1 MRNKESMQQKKRS
14 YSDELKSKA
23 VKMVNEQG
31 LSQEEAGRRLSIP
44 KGTIANWVAASKLGT
59 GRSRPGDPSV
69 APLAAENHRLRKE
82 LHEARM
88 EREILKKAAAYF
100 AKESLPGTRS

>member
-1 MRNKESMQQKKRS
+1 MAE
-14 YSDELKSKA
+14 
-23 VKMVNEQG
+23 
-31 LSQEEAGRRLSIP
+31 
-44 KGTIANWVAASKLGT
+44 
-59 GRSRPGDPSV
+59 
-69 APLAAENHRLRKE
+69 LAAENQRLRKE

>member
-1 MRNKESMQQKKRS
+1 MQQKKRS
-14 YSDELKSKA
+14 YSDELKSEA

-31 LSQEEAGRRLSIP
+31 LSQEETGRRLSIP
-44 KGTIANWVAASKLGT
+44 KGTIANWVAASKARM

-69 APLAAENHRLRKE
+69 AQLTLENQRLRKE

>member
-1 MRNKESMQQKKRS
+1 MQQKKRS
-14 YSDELKSKA
+14 YSDELKSEA

-44 KGTIANWVAASKLGT
+44 KGTIANWVAASKVRM

-69 APLAAENHRLRKE
+69 AQLTLENQRLRKE